1 MISLTHLPST
11 VWWRASR
18 ADYYTV
24 VQERRDGDST
34 KKVMEQEKKG
44 GIVLHRLYLHRE
56 WIIIINNCVLVS
68 GCHGHDYD
76 HPVGL

>member
-1 MISLTHLPST
+1 MGGGWYVLIKCSGT
-11 VWWRASR
+11 
-18 ADYYTV
+18 
-24 VQERRDGDST
+24 GM
-34 KKVMEQEKKG
+34 KVGESSKRVTEQGKNG

-56 WIIIINNCVLVS
+56 WIIIINDGVLVS

>member
-11 VWWRASR
+11 VGWRA
-18 ADYYTV
+18 V
-24 VQERRDGDST
+24 VLI
-34 KKVMEQEKKG
+34 KMEWYRVKGGGLCKKG
-44 GIVLHRLYLHRE
+44 NRAQKNRGIVLHRLYLHRK
-56 WIIIINNCVLVS
+56 WIIIINNRVLVS